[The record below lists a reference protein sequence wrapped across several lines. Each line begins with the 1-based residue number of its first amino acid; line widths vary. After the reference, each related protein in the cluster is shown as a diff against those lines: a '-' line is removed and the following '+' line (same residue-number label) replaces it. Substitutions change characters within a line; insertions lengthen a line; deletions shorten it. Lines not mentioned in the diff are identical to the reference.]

1 MSKLDPISFIIAN
14 IGSLT
19 DDEFDRLKET
29 MIEEIACRAATEA
42 AARAEAAFGLSLRIY
57 GDTPLTGNAAAPP
70 PPPTL
75 YEFDSPEDA
84 KEVIHKMTTDSMM
97 NIARRDGIASAIGWA
112 RLQEGMV
119 PPIYV
124 RTYIWFKDED
134 LAETLG
140 PIIER
145 VTAERYKYYM
155 SEARTH
161 GIRSANEW
169 LEQKKKEL
177 GRWIPAEDDYSGELI
192 MDIPPYVPFPTVAAS
207 APAPAPS
214 APSSTKKSRP
224 NYNHHYWP
232 SPRARN
238 FAKALGHTSRNHE
251 EALNCLASEAD
262 ITVEQLMNTSPHEY
276 AERHTPKYALS
287 SVMPGIRRP
296 SYY

>member
-19 DDEFDRLKET
+19 DDEFDQLKET

-57 GDTPLTGNAAAPP
+57 GDTPLTGNAASPP
-70 PPPTL
+70 PAPSLEVQPPYDHCKDIVMETVK
-75 YEFDSPEDA
+75 DCMIMIA
-84 KEVIHKMTTDSMM
+84 KRH
-97 NIARRDGIASAIGWA
+97 GIRAAIGWA
-112 RLQEGMV
+112 KFQENV
-119 PPIYV
+119 LPPLKV
-124 RTYIWFKDED
+124 RSFLWMNHDD
-134 LAETLG
+134 LVETLQ
-140 PIIER
+140 PIIDIVADGSFR
-145 VTAERYKYYM
+145 HFKM
-155 SEARTH
+155 LARTS
-161 GIRSANEW
+161 RLLTAMEW
-169 LEQKKKEL
+169 ISHKVTQADN
-177 GRWIPAEDDYSGELI
+177 WIPSTDDYQGELL
-192 MDIPPYVPFPTVAAS
+192 PAAAPAPS
-207 APAPAPS
+207 AAPAPAPAA
-214 APSSTKKSRP
+214 APAAPSTKKARP

-251 EALNCLASEAD
+251 EALHCLASHAD